1 MSISP
6 KCLRSIYTV
15 RKMLN
20 EIMEIT
26 ESTLRLWTFITFII
40 FSASTISNAQD
51 SMNND
56 SLTSELHEAS
66 RAKNTWGSIDPG
78 KGFLVAKT
86 NYGSLSV
93 SAYVLARYINQL
105 PIDQN
110 FTDHLG
116 RTSKLDPR
124 HDIQLHRI
132 LLSFLGFI
140 YKPKLEYNVTVWTV
154 NSTGQVAIIATLGYK
169 FHRRFNLI
177 TGITGNAGTRSMLGS
192 HPYWLATDRVM
203 ADEFFRPGFTSGIWA
218 TGELFPKFNYK
229 AMLGNNLSILGIN
242 ATELTRSLAPSL
254 SVWWTPTTGEFGPR
268 GAYGDYEMHE
278 KLATRFGASI
288 IHSRESRFND
298 LAQRSPDNTQVRIS
312 DGLLFFETGSLADS
326 VTVIDADFDL
336 LSLDAG
342 IKYKGIFLQTEYYFR
357 KLSKFNTD
365 GPVPIH
371 SIFDHG
377 FYVQA
382 AYTII
387 PKKLELYAGTSQVY
401 GEFRNSNEYLG
412 GFNYYPADTRNLRV
426 NTHVIKVNK
435 SPTGSTFGYYLA
447 GQKGWIISL
456 ASSIF
461 F

>member
-1 MSISP
+1 MVVYNRVFIVFCAFVFSI
-6 KCLRSIYTV
+6 
-15 RKMLN
+15 
-20 EIMEIT
+20 
-26 ESTLRLWTFITFII
+26 F
-40 FSASTISNAQD
+40 TIENTNAQD
-51 SMNND
+51 NAIKD
-56 SLTSELHEAS
+56 SLNKNLKTSQKADES
-66 RAKNTWGSIDPG
+66 WGSIDPG
-78 KGFLVAKT
+78 KGFLVAQT
-86 NYGSLSV
+86 DYGSLSV

-105 PIDQN
+105 PTDQN

-116 RTSKLDPR
+116 RTSKLDTR
-124 HDIQLHRI
+124 QDIQLHRI

-140 YKPKLEYNVTVWTV
+140 YIPKLEYNVTVWTV

-169 FHRRFNLI
+169 FHKRFNLF

-192 HPYWLATDRVM
+192 HPYWLAPDRVM

-218 TGELFPKFNYK
+218 TGELFPKLNYK

-242 ATELTRSLAPSL
+242 ATELTRSFAPSL

-268 GAYGDYEMHE
+268 GAYGDYERHE
-278 KLATRFGASI
+278 KLATRFGFST

-312 DGLLFFETGSLADS
+312 DGLLFFETGALADS

-342 IKYKGIFLQTEYYFR
+342 IKYKGFFLQTEYYFR
-357 KLSKFNTD
+357 RLSKFNTD
-365 GPVPIH
+365 GPVPIS

-377 FYVQA
+377 FYIQA
-382 AYTII
+382 SYTIL
-387 PKKLELYAGTSQVY
+387 PKVIELYLATSQVF

-412 GFNYYPADTRNLRV
+412 GMNYYPADTRNFRV
-426 NTHVIKVNK
+426 NAHVIKVNR

-447 GQKGWIISL
+447 GQKGIILSL
-456 ASSIF
+456 ASSVF

>member
-1 MSISP
+1 MMLYISIARIFCSFVFIIVVCAMAETNAQSPATKDSLDEEAVVSP
-6 KCLRSIYTV
+6 KSG
-15 RKMLN
+15 
-20 EIMEIT
+20 
-26 ESTLRLWTFITFII
+26 ES
-40 FSASTISNAQD
+40 
-51 SMNND
+51 
-56 SLTSELHEAS
+56 
-66 RAKNTWGSIDPG
+66 WGSIDPG

-105 PIDQN
+105 PTDQY

-116 RTSKLDPR
+116 RTVKLDTR

-132 LLSFLGFI
+132 LLSFLGYI
-140 YKPKLEYNVTVWTV
+140 YVPKLEYNVTVWTV

-169 FHRRFNLI
+169 FHKRFNLV

-192 HPYWLATDRVM
+192 HPYWLAPDRVM
-203 ADEFFRPGFTSGIWA
+203 ADEFFRPGFTSGVWA
-218 TGELFPKFNYK
+218 TGELFPKLNYK

-268 GAYGDYEMHE
+268 GAYGDYEWHE
-278 KLATRFGASI
+278 KLATRLGFSM

-312 DGLLFFETGSLADS
+312 DGLLFFETGALADS

-342 IKYKGIFLQTEYYFR
+342 IKFKGFFLQTEYYFR

-365 GPVPIH
+365 GPVPIS

-377 FYVQA
+377 FYIQA

-387 PKKLELYAGTSQVY
+387 PKRMELYLGTSQVF

-412 GFNYYPADTRNLRV
+412 GVNYYPSDTRNFRV
-426 NTHVIKVNK
+426 NAHIIKVNR

-447 GQKGWIISL
+447 GQKGVILSL
-456 ASSIF
+456 ASSVF